1 MVFKGQV
8 NSMDFLIWSQN
19 TFFLSRK
26 IKLNCSRKKKKVSEN
41 KISNTTFSTKQL
53 GKNREPL
60 EPETHPI

>member
-8 NSMDFLIWSQN
+8 NSMDFLIWDQN
-19 TFFLSRK
+19 TFFSAE
-26 IKLNCSRKKKKVSEN
+26 KLNSTVLEKKMVSEN

-53 GKNREPL
+53 GKIREPL